1 MAVFAGTSGDL
12 VADRRLAYAQALAES
27 GDLSAAIEVLA
38 GALEIVPG
46 WAAGWFC
53 LGEWHQA
60 AGDAAAAVAAW
71 EAALAA
77 DPADALGAGL
87 KRDLARAVP
96 LTEAMPS
103 AFVETLF
110 DQYADRFDAA
120 LVERLDYRAPELLAE
135 ALESAHPGRRFAS
148 VMDLGCG
155 TGLMGAAI
163 RGRAGHLAG
172 VDISSAM
179 LAQAQAKGLY
189 DRLEKQDLTLLPPE
203 PARHDLILAA
213 DVFAYLG
220 ALEQIVG
227 WCAAAL
233 APGGVLAFS
242 VEAEDQAPLTLR
254 ESRRFAH
261 SPAYLDEVLRAAGLS
276 VLAMQPAVL
285 RKDRGEDIHGLIVL
299 AAAPLTGTR
308 RQGEGEGMALA

>member
-12 VADRRLAYAQALAES
+12 VADRRLAYAEALAES
-27 GDLSAAIEVLA
+27 GDLPAAIEVLA
-38 GALEIVPG
+38 GALDKVPG
-46 WAAGWFC
+46 WAAGWFR

-60 AGDAAAAVAAW
+60 AGDTAAAVAAW

-77 DPADALGAGL
+77 DPADVLGAGL

-110 DQYADRFDAA
+110 DQYADRFDTA
-120 LVERLDYRAPELLAE
+120 LVERLDYRAPELLAD
-135 ALESAHPGRRFAS
+135 ALDAAHPGRRFAS

-172 VDISSAM
+172 IDISAAM
-179 LAQAQAKGLY
+179 LAQALAKGLY
-189 DRLEKQDLTLLPPE
+189 DRLDKQDLTTLAPE

-227 WCAAAL
+227 WCASAL
-233 APGGVLAFS
+233 MPGGVLGFS
-242 VEAEDQAPLTLR
+242 VESEDSAPLTLR

-261 SPAYLDEVLRAAGLS
+261 SPAYLDEVLRAAGLA

>member
-12 VADRRLAYAQALAES
+12 VADRRLAYAEALAQE
-27 GDLSAAIEVLA
+27 GDLPAAIEVLA
-38 GALEIVPG
+38 GALDRVPG
-46 WAAGWFC
+46 WAAGWFR

-60 AGDAAAAVAAW
+60 AGDTAAAVAAW
-71 EAALAA
+71 DSALAA

-87 KRDLARAVP
+87 KRDLARAGAQAA
-96 LTEAMPS
+96 AMPS

-110 DQYADRFDAA
+110 DQYADRFDTA
-120 LVERLDYRAPELLAE
+120 LVDRLDYRAPALLAA
-135 ALESAHPGRRFAS
+135 ALDTAHPGRRFAR

-163 RGRAGHLAG
+163 RGRADHLAG
-172 VDISSAM
+172 IDISAAM
-179 LAQAQAKGLY
+179 LAQAQAKRLY
-189 DRLEKQDLTLLPPE
+189 DRLEKGDLAALA
-203 PARHDLILAA
+203 PAPGQHDLILAA

-220 ALEQIVG
+220 RLEPILT
-227 WCAAAL
+227 WCAEAL
-233 APGGVLAFS
+233 VPGGVLGFS
-242 VEAEDQAPLTLR
+242 VESQDDAPLVLR

-261 SPAYLDEVLRAAGLS
+261 SRAYLDAALRAAGLG

-299 AAAPLTGTR
+299 AAAP
-308 RQGEGEGMALA
+308 